1 MSEEQT
7 KGEEQVEIPWLS
19 EPLPLAEAV
28 EAVARVIDEDVNQGT
43 DLGEDVADLDGRA
56 EDLDRR
62 VGRLERHVEA
72 LEDGSTVA
80 CPSCGRT
87 DDVLKAGVAAARFV
101 EEGALSAAN
110 VRALNEE
117 SHVCLECQE
126 AFTPDAEG

>member
-1 MSEEQT
+1 MSEEQVE
-7 KGEEQVEIPWLS
+7 GEERVEIPWLD

-43 DLGEDVADLDGRA
+43 DRAEDVD
-56 EDLDRR
+56 DLDRR
-62 VGRLERHVEA
+62 VGDLDGRIGSLERHVEA

-80 CPSCGRT
+80 CPSCGRA
-87 DDVLKAGVAAARFV
+87 DEVLKAGVAAARFV

-117 SHVCLECQE
+117 SHVCLDCYES
-126 AFTPDAEG
+126 FTPDTED